1 MAGLPGEDP
10 KYSGGFPRE
19 RKTQKFFLSQ
29 RSRVLKKEK
38 LSVVFMGTPEF
49 ACPSL
54 DKLIEEE
61 KVVAVVTQPDRPAGR
76 GRKIRPSAVKLAA
89 SERNIP
95 VYQPENLKD
104 PDFLKKINLLQP
116 DLIVV
121 VAFGRL
127 LPGIMLN
134 IPRIFSINLH
144 PSLLPKYRGPAP
156 VPWTI
161 IKGESQTGVT
171 VQKMK
176 EKVDEGEIILQRKI
190 SINPEDTCG
199 ILNKKLS
206 YLGSQTLIEAI
217 KLIKQ
222 GKAKLKPQQGKA
234 SYAPKITKKMGKINW
249 RASAWEIHNLVRGL
263 NPAPGA
269 FTTFPREGKSCRIK
283 IWKTAVLENFPYG
296 EESQPGTVVK
306 IQKETGFV
314 VKTGGGAL
322 LIKEVQLPGKPRIN
336 AYDFIKGYRIR
347 EGFLLGG

>member
-1 MAGLPGEDP
+1 
-10 KYSGGFPRE
+10 
-19 RKTQKFFLSQ
+19 
-29 RSRVLKKEK
+29 
-38 LSVVFMGTPEF
+38 
-49 ACPSL
+49 
-54 DKLIEEE
+54 
-61 KVVAVVTQPDRPAGR
+61 
-76 GRKIRPSAVKLAA
+76 
-89 SERNIP
+89 
-95 VYQPENLKD
+95 
-104 PDFLKKINLLQP
+104 
-116 DLIVV
+116 

-263 NPAPGA
+263 NPAN
-269 FTTFPREGKSCRIK
+269 S
-283 IWKTAVLENFPYG
+283 PYG

-322 LIKEVQLPGKPRIN
+322 LVKEVQLPGKPRIN